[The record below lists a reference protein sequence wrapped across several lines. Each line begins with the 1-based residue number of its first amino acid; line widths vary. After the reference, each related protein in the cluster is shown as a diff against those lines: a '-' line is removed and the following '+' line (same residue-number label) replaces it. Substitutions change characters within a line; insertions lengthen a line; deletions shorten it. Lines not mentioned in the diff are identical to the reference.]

1 MHWETVADRTLT
13 AINVQSLDYPM
24 RTGFLIFVRILNYFY
39 IHFLQFL
46 YNHSFCILA
55 LLAFCRTIYC

>member
-46 YNHSFCILA
+46 YN
-55 LLAFCRTIYC
+55 LLISQRHI